1 MFFTT
6 SKPAWIT
13 CQAVGLPV
21 VVLTMSL
28 VSLGMGVTRLA
39 AQEYGLN
46 PSALDS
52 GSLNSGALNPSAFA
66 TESAFNSTSAFATE
80 GADSEGQLTLPSL
93 GSSVT
98 PVSDVKSTTK
108 TNDQPKPETDTSKK
122 SKWGIAK
129 FTDDLAKL
137 RPVSVSMIQPADET
151 ETVQASATVSDSTE
165 ELDFLDNRLSELD
178 RQIAILRARKRS
190 GGTGRITA
198 GRPRAFVS
206 FESVLLQPAQ
216 SNTSALIIETEA
228 DSYAQV
234 MFPWEIKHSPRI
246 SFGYDSGSDSLGWRM
261 RFWQFRHTEKFE
273 ASVDNGLI
281 PFGSDVVVG
290 FLEEANDVTVG
301 LQFIESG
308 EFISH
313 IRTDV
318 IDWEISKRLTP
329 SVQLFSGLRY
339 AKVRQG
345 YVANTDVGKA
355 WADSQFRGIGPTVSL
370 QFEHRL
376 PLERLML
383 FSNVRGSLL
392 FGHKDFSAIDDNDQY
407 LQQLNEIDPRGWEE
421 GADSLAGNMEIQ
433 LGLQWDI
440 TRWFNLRVALEV
452 QHFDSVGGANPTATA
467 TGPTGGI
474 STDSPLDDNLSLFG
488 LSIASEWAY

>member
-6 SKPAWIT
+6 IKTAGMRRPGM
-13 CQAVGLPV
+13 GLPT

-28 VSLGMGVTRLA
+28 ISLGIGFTRLS

-46 PSALDS
+46 PSVFASDSTFTAQSSFALD
-52 GSLNSGALNPSAFA
+52 GS
-66 TESAFNSTSAFATE
+66 
-80 GADSEGQLTLPSL
+80 DSSKPLTLPSL
-93 GSSVT
+93 DSSVN
-98 PVSDVKSTTK
+98 PVEDVKTPATADVQAK
-108 TNDQPKPETDTSKK
+108 TEPETSKR

-137 RPVSVSMIQPADET
+137 KPVSVSMLRET
-151 ETVQASATVSDSTE
+151 DDVQTVAASATVSDSTE

-178 RQIAILRARKRS
+178 RQIAVLRARKRS
-190 GGTGRITA
+190 AGAGRVIA

-246 SFGYDSGSDSLGWRM
+246 SFGYDSGSDRLGWRM
-261 RFWQFRHTEKFE
+261 RFWQFRHTQKFN

-329 SVQLFSGLRY
+329 SVNLYSGLRY

-421 GADSLAGNMEIQ
+421 GADSLASNMEIQ